1 MDKTLRHSRQ
11 IQKFSKR
18 VTFLLFDVDC
28 RVEIFL
34 KFLKI
39 FKLKSTLL
47 FKCFP
52 MGWRL
57 I

>member
-1 MDKTLRHSRQ
+1 VDKTLRHSRQ